1 MVVFTRGLPGQLQW
15 QRLWR
20 DPTSPVNSL
29 SSTIKTRSQNI
40 LCFFGTGRVVCG
52 ARSMLIRP
60 TSVRPSVCPS
70 AHSAAARRCCGFAA
84 VGSAATIYR
93 SIAARPVG
101 RRSAAAA
108 PQHDEQQQM
117 RAVPR
122 CQLTSEAERRLVY
135 NAKMT
140 RVRHFFYFLFF
151 LFSTFYL
158 LVPSGRLS

>member
-15 QRLWR
+15 QRLWH
-20 DPTSPVNSL
+20 DPTSHVNSL
-29 SSTIKTRSQNI
+29 SSTIKTRRQNI

-93 SIAARPVG
+93 SIAAWPVG

-108 PQHDEQQQM
+108 PQHDAQQQM

-140 RVRHFFYFLFF
+140 RVRQFF
-151 LFSTFYL
+151 LLFIFFVFHF
-158 LVPSGRLS
+158 LVVGSVR